1 MRTPA
6 NLRGSSD
13 PQPVDPEQLR
23 AARLEAARRTP
34 QWEEVAETMFVPR
47 ARWLVRAD
55 DDTLWT
61 PFRAPVFETGSAR
74 IVANDQVPLSYFITP
89 EGDVRF
95 VEKFGG
101 SWSQIVERQ
110 TRKSRAAT

>member
-1 MRTPA
+1 VRMPA
-6 NLRGSSD
+6 SLRSSSD
-13 PQPVDPEQLR
+13 PQPVDREQLQ

-34 QWEEVAETMFVPR
+34 KWEEVEKTMFVPR

-61 PFRAPVFETGSAR
+61 PFRAVFEAGSAR
-74 IVANDQVPLSYFITP
+74 IAANDQVPLAYFITR
-89 EGDVRF
+89 EGDLRF

-101 SWSQIVERQ
+101 TWSQIVERQ
-110 TRKSRAAT
+110 ARKSRAAS